1 MIWYNNIEAINA
13 IRQGIREDF
22 RKTHRGLRLVA
33 AGDRSLRQ

>member
-22 RKTHRGLRLVA
+22 RRTRRGLRLVG
-33 AGDRSLRQ
+33 AGDHSLR